1 MKSANQRI
9 GEIIDILYTTYP
21 QSRTA
26 LRFESPH
33 QILVATI
40 LSAQCTDERVNQ
52 ITPSLFRK
60 YPTPHDFALADPK
73 VLEKEIK
80 STGFFRNKTKSIIG
94 ASKKIVED
102 FGGKVPDNMGDLL
115 TLPGVA
121 RKTANIVL
129 SSGFKKAE
137 GIAVDTHVKRL
148 SQRLGLSKENVPDK
162 IEQDLMAIVP
172 KKDWIDF
179 NYMLVLHGRQICA
192 SRKPRC
198 PECLLRRLCPSA
210 SEFYPESELHIH
222 EKVR

>member
-1 MKSANQRI
+1 MRSAKQRI
-9 GEIIDILYTTYP
+9 GEIIAALYKAYP
-21 QSRTA
+21 RSRTA
-26 LRFESPH
+26 LRFESPL

-52 ITPSLFRK
+52 VTPSLFRK
-60 YPTPHDFALADPK
+60 YRTPRDFASVDQK
-73 VLEKEIK
+73 ILEGEIR
-80 STGFFRNKTKSIIG
+80 STGFFRNKAKSIIG

-102 FGGKVPDNMGDLL
+102 FDGAVPDNMEDLL

-129 SSGFKKAE
+129 SSAFKKAE

-179 NYMLVLHGRQICA
+179 NYMLVLHGRAVCP

-198 PECLLRRLCPSA
+198 PECQLKHLCPSA
-210 SEFYPESELHIH
+210 CEFYAESELN
-222 EKVR
+222 RDQ